1 MKVQFLGAH
10 SCESQETRLVSL
22 LVDDVLALEAAGLTS
37 SLSFAAQLKL
47 KGILLTH
54 GHYDHIRDIP
64 MLGMNLSLSA
74 ASVGIY
80 SITLVYDALTAH
92 LLNDEL
98 YPNYFRRPRSN
109 PVFKFTTVEPLK
121 TFQIESYTVLAVPV
135 SHSVLTVGYQITAA
149 DGKTMFCAGD
159 TGPGLS
165 DCWKWISP
173 QLIIIEVTAPNKLD
187 DLCRRSGHLTPNL
200 LRQELV
206 VFRELRGYL
215 PQIVTV
221 HMSPMLEEEIRPEIT
236 VVAKDLNCQ
245 ITLGYEGMELRL

>member
-10 SCESQETRLVSL
+10 NCESQETRMVSL
-22 LVDDVLALEAAGLTS
+22 LIDDVLALDAGGLTS

-74 ASVGIY
+74 ASVGVY
-80 SITLVYDALTAH
+80 SVTPVYDASTAH

-98 YPNYFRRPRSN
+98 YPNYFKRPRSN
-109 PVFKFTTVEPLK
+109 PVFKFTTVEPLRP
-121 TFQIESYTVLAVPV
+121 FQIENYSVLAIPV
-135 SHSVLTVGYQITAA
+135 IHSVLTVGYEITST
-149 DGKTMFCAGD
+149 DGKTLFYTGD
-159 TGPGLS
+159 TGPGLY
-165 DCWKWISP
+165 DCWKQISP
-173 QLIIIEVTAPNKLD
+173 QLIIVEVTASNRMD

-206 VFRELRGYL
+206 TLRELKGYL
-215 PQIVTV
+215 PPVATV
-221 HMSPMLEEEIRPEIT
+221 HMSPMLEEEMRPEIT
-236 VVAKDLNCQ
+236 AVAKDLNCQ
-245 ITLGYEGMELRL
+245 ITMGYEGMELQL